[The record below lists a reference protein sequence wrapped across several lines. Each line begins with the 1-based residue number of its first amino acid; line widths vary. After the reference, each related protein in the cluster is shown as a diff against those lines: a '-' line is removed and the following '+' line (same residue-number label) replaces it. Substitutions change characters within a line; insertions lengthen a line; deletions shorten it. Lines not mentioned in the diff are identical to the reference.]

1 MIFENCTGIAVD
13 DISPDDDVN
22 EAFRKMDGNI
32 AELEWGTEP
41 LEAKPTETEPI
52 EAIIHNNQYMPL
64 PYNNQYVP
72 LAENYEDNEDNN
84 ESTGVEEKNTGG
96 DNNND

>member
-1 MIFENCTGIAVD
+1 MIFGNCTGVAVD

-32 AELEWGTEP
+32 AEVEWGTEP

-52 EAIIHNNQYMPL
+52 ESIIHNNQYMPL

-72 LAENYEDNEDNN
+72 LA
-84 ESTGVEEKNTGG
+84 
-96 DNNND
+96 